1 MDEWQHE
8 ETRNLHMNSYSLRR
22 FVLDWARASKKKN
35 AHFNLLLEN
44 KEFLPLKFSRCGGFF
59 HCCSCLLS
67 IEQVL
72 TFANGFV

>member
-1 MDEWQHE
+1 
-8 ETRNLHMNSYSLRR
+8 MNSYSLRR

-44 KEFLPLKFSRCGGFF
+44 KEFLPLKFSRCGVFF
-59 HCCSCLLS
+59 TAAAAYKSFLLS